1 MDNKLRYCKIEKGG
15 PNIGKIRKQYSPSFK
30 AKVALG
36 GIKEEKTIAELA
48 SRYGFHPTQIER
60 WKKTATEEMIELFK
74 DRRQE
79 GEEEK
84 DLSIEEPYRQ
94 IGQLKME
101 LEWLYLVAIMDW
113 VSRYVLFWELSTT
126 PEVDFCVQALE
137 KSLSISDP
145 EIFNSDRG
153 DWIEARLEPDGEPL
167 DPTSPILSLNT
178 PRVFVRISQVQE
190 ILGGPPD

>member
-1 MDNKLRYCKIEKGG
+1 MNSLKTEDKKEK
-15 PNIGKIRKQYSPSFK
+15 KRKTFS
-30 AKVALG
+30 
-36 GIKEEKTIAELA
+36 
-48 SRYGFHPTQIER
+48 SR
-60 WKKTATEEMIELFK
+60 
-74 DRRQE
+74 
-79 GEEEK
+79 
-84 DLSIEEPYRQ
+84 EPHRQ

-113 VSRYVLFWELSTT
+113 VSRYVLFWELSTA
-126 PEVDFCVQALE
+126 PKVDFCVQVLE

-178 PRVFVRISQVQE
+178 PRVFVEISQVQE

>member
-48 SRYGFHPTQIER
+48 SRYGVHPTQIKR

-84 DLSIEEPYRQ
+84 DLFIEGTLPTDRPTQ
-94 IGQLKME
+94 NGTGM
-101 LEWLYLVAIMDW
+101 A
-113 VSRYVLFWELSTT
+113 LFSSNYGL
-126 PEVDFCVQALE
+126 
-137 KSLSISDP
+137 
-145 EIFNSDRG
+145 
-153 DWIEARLEPDGEPL
+153 GEPL

-178 PRVFVRISQVQE
+178 PRVFVEISQVQE